1 MDPIAHFEKNMNEPD
16 DIEDELLPNVD
27 VIYNASMEE
36 YYEDALPGLPG
47 LLTMNDDDSWW
58 HDRREMDYDIDEL
71 EAYGNYEFPEGYRN
85 YQFSEESSE
94 SESDHSNQ
102 EDDYREED
110 VDLEFHEPE
119 NEDKEVHSL
128 KEAVD
133 KMEEFVKYVQN
144 LPTPEEFKIRT
155 EEEKGVDSKSM

>member
-1 MDPIAHFEKNMNEPD
+1 MDPIAHFERNMNEPD
-16 DIEDELLPNVD
+16 DYEDELLPNVD

-36 YYEDALPGLPG
+36 YYEDGLPGLPG
-47 LLTMNDDDSWW
+47 LLTINDDDSWW
-58 HDRREMDYDIDEL
+58 YDRREMDYDIDEL

-94 SESDHSNQ
+94 SESDRSNQ
-102 EDDYREED
+102 EDDYGEED

-133 KMEEFVKYVQN
+133 KMEEFVKFVQN

>member
-1 MDPIAHFEKNMNEPD
+1 MNEPD
-16 DIEDELLPNVD
+16 DNEDELLPNVD

-36 YYEDALPGLPG
+36 YYEDSLPE
-47 LLTMNDDDSWW
+47 LLTYNDVDSWW
-58 HDRREMDYDIDEL
+58 HTREEMDYGMDEL
-71 EAYGNYEFPEGYRN
+71 EAYGHYEFPEEYRD

-94 SESDHSNQ
+94 SERDQSNQ

-110 VDLEFHEPE
+110 VGLEFHEPE

-155 EEEKGVDSKSM
+155 EEEKGVDSKST